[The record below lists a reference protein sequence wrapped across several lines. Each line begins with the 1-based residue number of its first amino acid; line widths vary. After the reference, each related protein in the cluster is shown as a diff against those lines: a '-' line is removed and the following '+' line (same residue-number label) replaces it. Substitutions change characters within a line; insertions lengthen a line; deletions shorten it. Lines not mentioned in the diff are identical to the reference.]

1 MELFDRLHIDFKN
14 VIIVLAI
21 IIGAIITTRFVRWLI
36 TKSFNTASDKLD
48 LDPTRYRFFRN
59 AASFIIWLV
68 AIAAIISLIPKLKT
82 LAITLFAGA
91 GILVAIVGFAAQ
103 EAFSN
108 IISGI
113 FIVIFKPFRVGDLIK
128 VGDVGQG
135 IVEDITL
142 RHTIIKS
149 FENKRI
155 VMPNSVIGNQTI
167 INENLKDSLICRFIE
182 IGISYD
188 SDIELAT
195 RILQEESK
203 KHPYSFDNRTKKE
216 KKENKPEITVR
227 LTSFG
232 DYAINLR
239 AYVWTQDPLN
249 VYEMHSDINKA
260 IKKRFDAEGIE
271 IPFPY
276 RTLVY
281 KNDLP
286 KNTILKD
293 E

>member
-1 MELFDRLHIDFKN
+1 MEFFDRLQIDLKN
-14 VIIVLAI
+14 LIIVLSIIIAAI
-21 IIGAIITTRFVRWLI
+21 IMTRIVRWLI

-68 AIAAIISLIPKLKT
+68 AIAAIVSMIPKLKT

-128 VGDVGQG
+128 VGDVGLG

-155 VMPNSVIGNQTI
+155 VIPNSVIGNQTI
-167 INENLKDSLICRFIE
+167 INDNLGDSLICRFIE
-182 IGISYD
+182 VGISYD

-195 RILQEESK
+195 RILQEESI
-203 KHPYSFDNRTKKE
+203 KHPFSFDNRSKKE
-216 KKENKPEITVR
+216 KKENKPQVPVR
-227 LTSFG
+227 LVSFG
-232 DYAINLR
+232 DHSINLR
-239 AYVWTQDPLN
+239 AYVWTMDPLS

-260 IKKRFDAEGIE
+260 IKRRFDAEGIE

-281 KNDLP
+281 KKDLP